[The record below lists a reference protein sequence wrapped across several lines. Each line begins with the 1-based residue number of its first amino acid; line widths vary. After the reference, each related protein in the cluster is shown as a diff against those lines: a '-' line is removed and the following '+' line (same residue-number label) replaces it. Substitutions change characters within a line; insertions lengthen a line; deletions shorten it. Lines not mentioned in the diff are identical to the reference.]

1 MGACNA
7 YNHLVMR
14 FDELLNGCEIVR
26 KAGPNAE
33 GGPAIAGVEYDSR
46 RAGRG
51 SLFLAMMG
59 GTTDGNRYIGRAVSQ
74 GAAAVVTDSG
84 AAFVDTA
91 QKYPEIAVAEV
102 PAGGGRRAMAVLA
115 ANFFRHPERQMKL
128 TGVTGTNGKTTTAFL
143 LDAMLTT
150 PASKLAG
157 GPGDTTGRRT
167 VLVGTI
173 ENHVAGAVRPAPHT
187 TPESRDLLALF
198 REGADAGATEAVMEV
213 SSHALDQGRVY
224 SLPYDVA
231 IFTNLTQDHLDYHGT
246 MENYFAAKRTLFDGG
261 LGTPPRIAVVNVD
274 DAWGVKMAD
283 AARAAGAQVFRY
295 GLANSEFRA
304 EGAQM
309 AASGMTFRLVTPHGS
324 AEMRTRLTGRVNLY
338 NLLAASGAALA
349 RGLTL
354 EQVAEGAASLACV
367 PGRFQTVDAGQPFT
381 VVVDYAHT
389 DDALRNL
396 TTLAREFA
404 GRDHRVITLFG
415 CGGDRDRAKRP
426 KMGRAAGEGSDFV
439 VLTSDNPRS
448 EDPEAIMADA
458 LPGLLETGTQ
468 FVAEPDRER
477 AIRLAVEAAH
487 PGDIVLLAGKGHE
500 KEQVLRD
507 RTIPFDD
514 AAIAAEVLKNVA
526 GVRA

>member
-1 MGACNA
+1 
-7 YNHLVMR
+7 MR
-14 FDELLNGCEIVR
+14 FDEVLSGCEIVR
-26 KAGPNAE
+26 KAGPSAE
-33 GGPAIAGVEYDSR
+33 GGPAIRGVEYDSR
-46 RAGRG
+46 RAGCG
-51 SLFLAMMG
+51 SLFLAMLG
-59 GTTDGNRYIGRAVSQ
+59 GTTDGNRYIGKALSQ
-74 GAAAVVTDSG
+74 GAAAVVTDSA

-91 QKYPEIAVAEV
+91 HKYPEIAVAEV

-115 ANFFRHPERQMKL
+115 ANFFRHPERQMAL
-128 TGVTGTNGKTTTAFL
+128 SGVTGTNGKTTTAFL

-150 PASKLAG
+150 PASRLAG
-157 GPGDTTGRRT
+157 GSGNSASRKT

-187 TPESRDLLALF
+187 TPESRDLLALL

-213 SSHALDQGRVY
+213 SSHALDQGRVCG
-224 SLPYDVA
+224 LPYDVA

-261 LGTPPRIAVVNVD
+261 GGAAPRVAVVNAD
-274 DAWGVKMAD
+274 DPWGARMAD
-283 AARAAGAQVFRY
+283 AARAAGAQVFTY
-295 GLANSEFRA
+295 GLAGAGPGWEFCVEDA
-304 EGAQM
+304 KI
-309 AASGMTFRLVTPHGS
+309 AASGMTFRLVTPHGR

-338 NLLAASGAALA
+338 NLLAASAAALA
-349 RGLTL
+349 RGLSL
-354 EQVAEGAASLACV
+354 DQVAAGAASLACV
-367 PGRFQTVDAGQPFT
+367 PGRFQRVDAGQPFT

-396 TTLAREFA
+396 TKLARESA
-404 GRDHRVITLFG
+404 GHNHRVITLFG

-458 LPGLLETGTQ
+458 LPGLLATGTA
-468 FVAEPDRER
+468 FVAEPDRAQ
-477 AIRLAVEAAH
+477 AIRLAVEAAQ

-514 AAIAAEVLKNVA
+514 AAIAAEALKSVSGA
-526 GVRA
+526 RA

>member
-1 MGACNA
+1 
-7 YNHLVMR
+7 MR
-14 FDELLNGCEIVR
+14 FDEALNGCEIVR
-26 KAGPNAE
+26 RAGANAE
-33 GGPAIAGVEYDSR
+33 IAGVEYDSR
-46 RAGRG
+46 RVGHG
-51 SLFLAMMG
+51 SLFLAMLG
-59 GTTDGNRYIGRAVSQ
+59 GTTDGNRYIGKAIEQ
-74 GAAAVVTDSG
+74 GAAAVVTDSA
-84 AAFVDTA
+84 AAFADTA
-91 QKYPEIAVAEV
+91 RKFPELAVAEI
-102 PAGGGRRAMAVLA
+102 PAGGGRRAMAALA
-115 ANFFRHPERQMKL
+115 ANFFRHPEQQL
-128 TGVTGTNGKTTTAFL
+128 ALSGVTGTNGKTTTAFL
-143 LDAMLTT
+143 LEAMLN
-150 PASKLAG
+150 SI
-157 GPGDTTGRRT
+157 GRKT

-173 ENHVAGAVRPAPHT
+173 ENHVAGALRPAPHT

-213 SSHALDQGRVY
+213 SSHALDQGRVH

-246 MENYFAAKRTLFDGG
+246 MENYFAAKRMLFDGG
-261 LGTPPRIAVVNVD
+261 VGAPPRVAVVNAD
-274 DAWGVKMAD
+274 DPWGPTMAD
-283 AARAAGAQVFRY
+283 AARAAGARVFTY
-295 GLANSEFRA
+295 GLADGEFRA
-304 EGAQM
+304 EEARM
-309 AASGMTFRLVTPHGS
+309 TASGMSFRLVTPQG
-324 AEMRTRLTGRVNLY
+324 AMEMRTRLTGRVNLY

-354 EQVAEGAASLACV
+354 EQVAAGAASLACV
-367 PGRFQTVDAGQPFT
+367 PGRFQTIDAGQPFT

-396 TTLAREFA
+396 TALAREFV
-404 GRDHRVITLFG
+404 GHSHRVITLFG

-458 LPGLLETGTQ
+458 LPGLLATGTSY
-468 FVAEPDRER
+468 VMEPDRAH
-477 AIRLAVEAAH
+477 AIRLAMEAAQ

-514 AAIAAEVLKNVA
+514 ALIATEALKNLA